1 MDTRNF
7 IPLDVLALKL
17 ALPGKWLRQEVDA
30 GRIPYL
36 QVGRRRLFDL
46 ETVRAALVKRS
57 AQEVD
62 DDR

>member
-1 MDTRNF
+1 MGDER
-7 IPLDVLALKL
+7 L

-46 ETVRAALVKRS
+46 ETVRAALAKRS
-57 AQEVD
+57 AQEVAD
-62 DDR
+62 EC

>member
-1 MDTRNF
+1 VGDER
-7 IPLDVLALKL
+7 LALL
-17 ALPGKWLRQEVDA
+17 GKWLRQEVDA

-62 DDR
+62 DEC